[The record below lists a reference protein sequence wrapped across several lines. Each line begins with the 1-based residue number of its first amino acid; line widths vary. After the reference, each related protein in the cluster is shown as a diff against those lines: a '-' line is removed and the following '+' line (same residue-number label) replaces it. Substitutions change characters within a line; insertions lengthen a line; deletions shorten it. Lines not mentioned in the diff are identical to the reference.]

1 MMATSFFIYMLR
13 SVLCLSLFYI
23 FYYLCLRNETF
34 YRFNRFIILGFVLAS
49 MLIPILEIQRES
61 FVPQVDRFFERW
73 EVSQENDEMV
83 LMMNESE
90 SMAETVLSVK
100 EAKEE
105 FGWNIHGWDYLWLLY
120 VAGMILFTIRYF
132 VSMKQLHRLLC
143 SSEKRNWQKGIRLV
157 IHEQNISPFSWNSY
171 IVLSRKEL
179 NSNGVEILI
188 HEQAHI
194 CNRHFEDLLLMDIC
208 LLIYWFNP
216 AMWLF
221 RNELKAVHEFEADE
235 WVLKKGV
242 DARKYQLLLIE
253 KSVGT
258 RFYSMAH
265 NLKHNLLKKRINMM
279 LKEKSNSVKQLKYLV
294 TLPLIIIT
302 AVVFAGNVSE
312 DKYQKANEVAVSDT
326 LPSVLNDP
334 LRPVR
339 TFNDIYIAK
348 SYAES
353 DTVQILQLDSKKMNL
368 PEGFIGWSTS
378 QSYQDGSMTILTKAI
393 LKQDQGGILRFSS
406 TVPWTK
412 ERLDTFTQEAKKSL
426 LKSLNEIYGGNRE
439 ARSTTLSNA
448 YSTTSA
454 STTTSNLITETCD
467 VKSFFNMYCQEDG
480 GIEYDNQLI
489 LLDGKDISYEQLIKL
504 SKDEDKQENIIGTY
518 AVSAKSTG
526 LEKNFGKKAKK
537 GIWVLVSKEN
547 PTYWDDFKKQLMQN

>member
-1 MMATSFFIYMLR
+1 METTFFIYLLK
-13 SVLCLSLFYI
+13 STLCLSLFYF
-23 FYYLCLRNETF
+23 FYCLWLRDETF
-34 YRFNRFIILGFVLAS
+34 YRFNRYIVLGFVLLS
-49 MLIPILEIQRES
+49 LLIPALEIQS
-61 FVPQVDRFFERW
+61 GPFAPQVTRFLEHLDMPERN
-73 EVSQENDEMV
+73 EVQTLAMDEIQV
-83 LMMNESE
+83 
-90 SMAETVLSVK
+90 MAKTVLPVEETK
-100 EAKEE
+100 EVL
-105 FGWNIHGWDYLWLLY
+105 GWNIHGWDYLWLLY
-120 VAGMILFTIRYF
+120 VAGIILFAICYFMSMIHLCHLIRN
-132 VSMKQLHRLLC
+132 
-143 SSEKRNWQKGIRLV
+143 SEMRDWQKGIKLV
-157 IHEQNISPFSWNSY
+157 IHEQDISPFSWNRY
-171 IVLSRKEL
+171 IVLSRKDL
-179 NSNGVEILI
+179 NDNGEEILL
-188 HEQAHI
+188 HERAHI

-208 LLIYWFNP
+208 LLFQWFNP
-216 AMWLF
+216 VMWLF

-235 WVLKKGV
+235 WVLKRGV

-279 LKEKSNSVKQLKYLV
+279 LKEKSNSVNQLKYLV
-294 TLPLIIIT
+294 TLPLI
-302 AVVFAGNVSE
+302 AVATVLFACNVSG
-312 DKYQKANEVAVSDT
+312 KNHQGANEVAVSDT

-339 TFNDIYIAK
+339 TFKEVYIAK

-406 TVPWTK
+406 TIPWTK

-454 STTTSNLITETCD
+454 STTTSSLITGTCD
-467 VKSFFNMYCQEDG
+467 VKSFFSIYCQEDG
-480 GIEYDNQLI
+480 GIEYDDQLI
-489 LLDGKDISYEQLIKL
+489 LLDGKEISYEQLIKL

-518 AVSAKSTG
+518 TVSAKSTG

>member
-49 MLIPILEIQRES
+49 MLIPALEIQSGS
-61 FVPQVDRFFERW
+61 FAPQVNHFFEHLDMLEKN
-73 EVSQENDEMV
+73 EVQTLAMDEV
-83 LMMNESE
+83 QV
-90 SMAETVLSVK
+90 MAETVLPVEETK
-100 EAKEE
+100 EVLS
-105 FGWNIHGWDYLWLLY
+105 WNIHGWDYLWLLY
-120 VAGMILFTIRYF
+120 VAGIILFAICYFISIIHLCRLIRN
-132 VSMKQLHRLLC
+132 
-143 SSEKRNWQKGIRLV
+143 SEMRDWQKGIKLV
-157 IHEQNISPFSWNSY
+157 IHEQDISPFSWNRY
-171 IVLSRKEL
+171 IVLSRKDL
-179 NSNGVEILI
+179 NDNGEEILI
-188 HEQAHI
+188 HERAHI

-208 LLIYWFNP
+208 LLFQWFNP
-216 AMWLF
+216 VMWLF

-235 WVLKKGV
+235 WVLMRGV

-279 LKEKSNSVKQLKYLV
+279 LKEKSASVKQLKYLV
-294 TLPLIIIT
+294 TLPLIAMAT
-302 AVVFAGNVSE
+302 VLFACNVSGKNHQE
-312 DKYQKANEVAVSDT
+312 ANTVAVSDT

-439 ARSTTLSNA
+439 ARSTTLSSA

-454 STTTSNLITETCD
+454 STTTSNLIMETCD
-467 VKSFFNMYCQEDG
+467 VKSFFSMYCQEDG

-526 LEKNFGKKAKK
+526 LEKIFGKKAKK